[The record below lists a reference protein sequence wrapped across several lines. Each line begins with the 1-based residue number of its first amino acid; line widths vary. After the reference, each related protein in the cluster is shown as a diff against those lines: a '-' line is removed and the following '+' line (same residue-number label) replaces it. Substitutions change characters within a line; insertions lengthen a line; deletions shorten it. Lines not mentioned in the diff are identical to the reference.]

1 MEVQTDSTGSGQ
13 IHPDGESL
21 SDYVKRM
28 ETDENLRALAKK
40 LKSDRSQENTGQPD
54 LPFEKFEKKMREA
67 GDQ

>member
-1 MEVQTDSTGSGQ
+1 MEVQTDSTGSTQ

-28 ETDENLRALAKK
+28 ETDENLRTLAKK
-40 LKSDRSQENTGQPD
+40 LKSDLSKPGSEQPD
-54 LPFEKFEKKMREA
+54 LPFEKLEKKMRET